1 MTNCKYIDNYI
12 TMVRSADP
20 FPYCKWQHKLCDFVE
35 KVFETEN
42 VYVDEEQLEKY
53 LALQKYF
60 DYRLL
65 PWELFVFT
73 LHICTYT
80 EQGYLRFPYCF
91 VNVGRGAGKNG
102 LLSFIDFLLTHS
114 GSRGKELRHFTFML
128 CRRIRLKHRGLIFTA
143 FSMII
148 RPQ

>member
-20 FPYCKWQHKLCDFVE
+20 YPYCKWQHKLCDFVE

-60 DYRLL
+60 DYRRKR
-65 PWELFVFT
+65 FT
-73 LHICTYT
+73 
-80 EQGYLRFPYCF
+80 
-91 VNVGRGAGKNG
+91 
-102 LLSFIDFLLTHS
+102 D
-114 GSRGKELRHFTFML
+114 
-128 CRRIRLKHRGLIFTA
+128 
-143 FSMII
+143 
-148 RPQ
+148 